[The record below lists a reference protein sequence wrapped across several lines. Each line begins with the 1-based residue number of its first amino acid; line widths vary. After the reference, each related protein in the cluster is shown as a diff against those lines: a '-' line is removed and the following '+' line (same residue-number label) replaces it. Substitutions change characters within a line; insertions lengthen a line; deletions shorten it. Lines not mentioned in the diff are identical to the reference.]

1 MTKSELIEAIAQ
13 KQGITKGRAELVV
26 NCVFSA
32 MTDAMAQ
39 GDHIEIRGFG
49 SFSIRDYRPYTGR
62 NPRTNEPVAVG
73 AKKLPFF
80 KVGKELKELVNDS
93 LAASVQI
100 AADHEPDETD
110 AEPDDDHDDE

>member
-13 KQGITKGRAELVV
+13 KQGITKSRAELVV

-32 MTDAMAQ
+32 MTDAMSQ

-93 LAASVQI
+93 LAQGVPI

-110 AEPDDDHDDE
+110 HEPDDDHDDE